1 MSNDQGNAMNAR
13 VKTFNNWWRKNKRNP
28 KAMLWLTSHAKRIAF
43 AYNLP
48 PHTWDEITTIN
59 KRFLHSEYKRMNR
72 ASAWK
77 LWKFTHPLSTNR
89 IERIGDTADYLMDA
103 KHNKNT
109 SKPKKEVTVVYKNK
123 KRLTDQS

>member
-1 MSNDQGNAMNAR
+1 
-13 VKTFNNWWRKNKRNP
+13 
-28 KAMLWLTSHAKRIAF
+28 
-43 AYNLP
+43 
-48 PHTWDEITTIN
+48 
-59 KRFLHSEYKRMNR
+59 MNR

-109 SKPKKEVTVVYKNK
+109 VMPKKEVTVVYKNK